1 MKKNLSIGSILLSAV
16 MMMVVLSA
24 CQKEQLTVTQ
34 ETTAVSSEQTK
45 IVGTNLLSGQVTA
58 AYAAALAA
66 NYAKVYH
73 EKGNQTQYV
82 VFKADDLIAFINSL
96 KTKGATDIY
105 VNFGVYGKGA
115 AAVDPKDN
123 GRLTVFFTG
132 NKIPAPRSGPRND
145 ASGDEE
151 SLNHGQLV
159 P

>member
-1 MKKNLSIGSILLSAV
+1 MKKNLSIGSILLSV
-16 MMMVVLSA
+16 VTMMVVLSA

-45 IVGTNLLSGQVTA
+45 IVGTNLLPGEVTA
-58 AYAAALAA
+58 AYAAALAS

-73 EKGNQTQYV
+73 KGNQTQYV

-96 KTKGATDIY
+96 KTKGATNIY

-115 AAVDPKDN
+115 LAVDPKDN

-132 NKIPAPRSGPRND
+132 NKIPAPASGPRND

-151 SLNHGQLV
+151 YLNHGGLV

>member
-45 IVGTNLLSGQVTA
+45 IVGTNLLSGQVTT

-73 EKGNQTQYV
+73 EGNQTQYV